1 MNDARATT
9 VPRST
14 RLNILLGDVLK
25 ESLANA
31 EGRRN
36 APPREDRPGPRRRN
50 LTAAT
55 RNATLAQM
63 TLRRSV
69 LVVLALLLAGG
80 CATSDSRSAS
90 RGDVIRQILPAT
102 VQLRC
107 ERDGGGRRAAS
118 GVLLARDAATRRAW
132 IVTTRHF
139 LEPLAPQKIS
149 VVAGRKAR
157 VAATVVRV
165 SERVDLALLEVADI
179 DSTPARL
186 KDTVRL
192 GDEVWVVAFP
202 WGRRMTLSSGVVSQV
217 VADTSGEYEGAARM
231 VDVSVSYGASG
242 GGVFD
247 AQTGALVGL
256 VESYRTARVS
266 LQGSPERVIEV
277 PVPGETTLISAEAI
291 RDFVSDAGLE
301 RFLER

>member
-1 MNDARATT
+1 
-9 VPRST
+9 
-14 RLNILLGDVLK
+14 
-25 ESLANA
+25 
-31 EGRRN
+31 
-36 APPREDRPGPRRRN
+36 
-50 LTAAT
+50 
-55 RNATLAQM
+55 M
-63 TLRRSV
+63 TLSRS
-69 LVVLALLLAGG
+69 LLAVLALLLAGG
-80 CATSDSRSAS
+80 CAAGGRGPS

-107 ERDGGGRRAAS
+107 ERDGGARRAAS

-139 LEPLAPQKIS
+139 LEPLAPQKVS
-149 VVAGRKAR
+149 VVAGPKTRL
-157 VAATVVRV
+157 AATVVTV
-165 SERVDLALLEVADI
+165 SERADLALLEVADV

-186 KDTVRL
+186 KDSVQL

-217 VADTSGEYEGAARM
+217 VGGAGGGDYQGAARM

-256 VESYRTARVS
+256 IESYRTARVS

-277 PVPGETTLISAEAI
+277 PVPGETTLISADAI
-291 RDFVSDAGLE
+291 RGFLAEAGLT
-301 RFLER
+301 RYLEQ

>member
-1 MNDARATT
+1 
-9 VPRST
+9 
-14 RLNILLGDVLK
+14 
-25 ESLANA
+25 
-31 EGRRN
+31 
-36 APPREDRPGPRRRN
+36 
-50 LTAAT
+50 
-55 RNATLAQM
+55 M
-63 TLRRSV
+63 TLRRS
-69 LVVLALLLAGG
+69 LLALLALLLAGG
-80 CATSDSRSAS
+80 CATAGGRSPS

-118 GVLLARDAATRRAW
+118 GVVLARDVATRRAW

-139 LEPLAPQKIS
+139 LEPLAPQKVS
-149 VVAGRKAR
+149 VVSGRKAR
-157 VAATVVRV
+157 VSARLVTV
-165 SERVDLALLEVADI
+165 SERADLALLEVADV
-179 DSTPARL
+179 DSAPARL
-186 KDTVRL
+186 KDSVQL

-202 WGRRMTLSSGVVSQV
+202 WGRHMTLSSGVVSQV
-217 VADTSGEYEGAARM
+217 VGDTDGDYEGAARM

-266 LQGSPERVIEV
+266 MQGSPERVIEV
-277 PVPGETTLISAEAI
+277 PVPGETTLISADAI
-291 RDFVSDAGLE
+291 RGFIAEAGLE

>member
-1 MNDARATT
+1 
-9 VPRST
+9 
-14 RLNILLGDVLK
+14 
-25 ESLANA
+25 
-31 EGRRN
+31 
-36 APPREDRPGPRRRN
+36 
-50 LTAAT
+50 
-55 RNATLAQM
+55 M
-63 TLRRSV
+63 TLRRSLFV
-69 LVVLALLLAGG
+69 MLALLLLAGG
-80 CATSDSRSAS
+80 CATAGSRSSS

-149 VVAGRKAR
+149 VASGRKAR

-165 SERVDLALLEVADI
+165 SERVDLALLEVADVE
-179 DSTPARL
+179 STPARL
-186 KDTVRL
+186 KESVQL

-217 VADTSGEYEGAARM
+217 GGDTGGEYEGAARM

-256 VESYRTARVS
+256 IESYRTARVS
-266 LQGSPERVIEV
+266 MQGSPERVVEV
-277 PVPGETTLISAEAI
+277 PVPGETTVISAEAI
-291 RDFVSDAGLE
+291 RGFMSDAGLE

>member
-1 MNDARATT
+1 
-9 VPRST
+9 V
-14 RLNILLGDVLK
+14 
-25 ESLANA
+25 
-31 EGRRN
+31 
-36 APPREDRPGPRRRN
+36 
-50 LTAAT
+50 
-55 RNATLAQM
+55 
-63 TLRRSV
+63 
-69 LVVLALLLAGG
+69 LLLAGG
-80 CATSDSRSAS
+80 CAAAGGRAAS

-118 GVLLARDAATRRAW
+118 GVLLARDVATRRAW

-139 LEPLAPQKIS
+139 LEPLAPQKVS
-149 VVAGRKAR
+149 VVAGPKTR
-157 VAATVVRV
+157 VSATVVTV
-165 SERVDLALLEVADI
+165 SERADLALLEVADV

-186 KDTVRL
+186 KDNVQL

-217 VADTSGEYEGAARM
+217 VGDSGGGDYEGAARM

-256 VESYRTARVS
+256 IESYRTSRVTM
-266 LQGSPERVIEV
+266 QGNPERVIEV
-277 PVPGETTLISAEAI
+277 PVPGETTLISADAI
-291 RDFVSDAGLE
+291 RRFLTEAGLT

>member
-1 MNDARATT
+1 
-9 VPRST
+9 
-14 RLNILLGDVLK
+14 
-25 ESLANA
+25 
-31 EGRRN
+31 
-36 APPREDRPGPRRRN
+36 
-50 LTAAT
+50 
-55 RNATLAQM
+55 M
-63 TLRRSV
+63 TLRRRLLV
-69 LVVLALLLAGG
+69 LFVLLLAGG
-80 CATSDSRSAS
+80 CATAANRPAS

-139 LEPLAPQKIS
+139 LEPLAPQKVS
-149 VVAGRKAR
+149 MVAGRKAR
-157 VAATVVRV
+157 VAATVVSM
-165 SERVDLALLEVADI
+165 SERADLALLEVRDVE
-179 DSTPARL
+179 STPARL
-186 KDTVRL
+186 KDSVQL

-217 VADTSGEYEGAARM
+217 VGD
-231 VDVSVSYGASG
+231 SG

-266 LQGSPERVIEV
+266 MQGTPERVIEV

-291 RDFVSDAGLE
+291 RSFIAEAGLE
-301 RFLER
+301 QFLER

>member
-1 MNDARATT
+1 
-9 VPRST
+9 
-14 RLNILLGDVLK
+14 
-25 ESLANA
+25 
-31 EGRRN
+31 
-36 APPREDRPGPRRRN
+36 
-50 LTAAT
+50 
-55 RNATLAQM
+55 M
-63 TLRRSV
+63 TLRRGLLV
-69 LVVLALLLAGG
+69 LLTLLLAGG
-80 CATSDSRSAS
+80 CATGGRPPS

-118 GVLLARDAATRRAW
+118 GVLLARDGATRRAW

-139 LEPLAPQKIS
+139 LEPMAPQKVS
-149 VVAGRKAR
+149 
-157 VAATVVRV
+157 VAAGPQARLSAKVVTV
-165 SERVDLALLEVADI
+165 SERADLALLEVAGI

-186 KDTVRL
+186 KASVQL

-217 VADTSGEYEGAARM
+217 VGDTGVEYEGAARM

-247 AQTGALVGL
+247 AQTGGLVGL
-256 VESYRTARVS
+256 IESYRTARVS
-266 LQGSPERVIEV
+266 VQGNPERVIEV
-277 PVPGETTLISAEAI
+277 PVPGETTLISADAI
-291 RDFVSDAGLE
+291 RGFIAEAGLE

>member
-1 MNDARATT
+1 MT
-9 VPRST
+9 PR
-14 RLNILLGDVLK
+14 RILL
-25 ESLANA
+25 
-31 EGRRN
+31 
-36 APPREDRPGPRRRN
+36 APFA
-50 LTAAT
+50 L
-55 RNATLAQM
+55 
-63 TLRRSV
+63 
-69 LVVLALLLAGG
+69 LLLAGG
-80 CATSDSRSAS
+80 CATAGARPPSRS
-90 RGDVIRQILPAT
+90 DVIRQILPAT

-139 LEPLAPQKIS
+139 LEPMAPQKVS
-149 VVAGRKAR
+149 VSAGTQARLSAR
-157 VAATVVRV
+157 VVSV
-165 SERVDLALLEVADI
+165 SERADLALLEVAGI

-186 KDTVRL
+186 KDTVQL

-217 VADTSGEYEGAARM
+217 VGETGGEYEGAARM

-256 VESYRTARVS
+256 IESYRTARVS
-266 LQGSPERVIEV
+266 MQGSPERVIEV
-277 PVPGETTLISAEAI
+277 PVPGETTLISADAI
-291 RDFVSDAGLE
+291 RGFVAEAGLE
-301 RFLER
+301 RFLEP

>member
-1 MNDARATT
+1 
-9 VPRST
+9 
-14 RLNILLGDVLK
+14 
-25 ESLANA
+25 
-31 EGRRN
+31 
-36 APPREDRPGPRRRN
+36 
-50 LTAAT
+50 
-55 RNATLAQM
+55 M
-63 TLRRSV
+63 TLRRSLAV
-69 LVVLALLLAGG
+69 LLTLLLTGA
-80 CATSDSRSAS
+80 CSTASPRSPSRA
-90 RGDVIRQILPAT
+90 DVIRQILPAT

-107 ERDGGGRRAAS
+107 ERDNGGRRAAS

-139 LEPLAPQKIS
+139 LEPLAPQTVS
-149 VVAGRKAR
+149 VVAGRKTRASAKL
-157 VAATVVRV
+157 VTVSQR
-165 SERVDLALLEVADI
+165 SDLALLEVADL

-186 KDTVRL
+186 KDSVQL

-217 VADTSGEYEGAARM
+217 VADSSGGEYEGAARM

-256 VESYRTARVS
+256 IESYRTARVS
-266 LQGSPERVIEV
+266 VQDSPERVIEV
-277 PVPGETTLISAEAI
+277 PVPGETTLISAETI
-291 RDFVSDAGLE
+291 RGFIAEAGLE